1 MSLKVITWAWTVR
14 LPPAPK
20 LVLMALA
27 DEADDRGFCFP
38 SHRHLANKCSI
49 SERSVRRMIGLLAAD
64 HHLSIEHRFKKDRAR
79 TSNGYRLGL
88 GLDPEPPWTI
98 CPGGAGQHWPG
109 GADSGV
115 QGGGQRWPGAP
126 DTGVL
131 VTTTEPLIEPTPPP
145 QAAGEEN
152 EAQGRGGGDLCFPK
166 VVTRS
171 QRQALRNHL
180 SGLSNEDAQRVLDE
194 LAGRMQITAVN
205 NPIRYCAA
213 LVGRLHRGVF
223 ASELGLQVADKRL
236 AASRREARLR
246 EPLGAAKAATNPQGD
261 RLPENIRASLER
273 MRARFDSHP
282 PIDGSMSTGPSGS
295 SVLGATDDDA
305 TDAPARPNNK
315 VPGDR

>member
-1 MSLKVITWAWTVR
+1 MVGRCGAIKAMSLKVITWAWTVR

-49 SERSVRRMIGLLAAD
+49 SERSVRRMIALLAAD

-88 GLDPEPPWTI
+88 GLDPGPPWTI
-98 CPGGAGQHWPG
+98 CPGGSGQHWPG
-109 GADSGV
+109 GADSV
-115 QGGGQRWPGAP
+115 DQGGGQRWPGAP

-131 VTTTEPLIEPTPPP
+131 VTTTEPFIEPTPPP

-166 VVTRS
+166 AVTRS

-180 SGLSNEDAQRVLDE
+180 AGLSNEDAQRTNAWQRVAARHGYGNHWAQPRLQ
-194 LAGRMQITAVN
+194 R
-205 NPIRYCAA
+205 IR
-213 LVGRLHRGVF
+213 
-223 ASELGLQVADKRL
+223 K
-236 AASRREARLR
+236 
-246 EPLGAAKAATNPQGD
+246 
-261 RLPENIRASLER
+261 
-273 MRARFDSHP
+273 
-282 PIDGSMSTGPSGS
+282 
-295 SVLGATDDDA
+295 ATDSRKTFA
-305 TDAPARPNNK
+305 HRWNECARDSIPSHRLM
-315 VPGDR
+315 GA